1 MNNTHKVFIFFT
13 VLISS
18 IVVAPTIA
26 QNPFIPKY
34 DAVKRSERCF
44 TVTWEA
50 NNQFGAVWWADKVD
64 FSSDTLFNFVVYMGD
79 RDGNGADGLAFV
91 MHQDPRDTIT
101 DSGQQVIIGGAGTW
115 DLEAATG
122 DDGGGLGFSM
132 HQSRVGPNTIPGPH
146 GPGDD
151 PENHKIQNSV
161 AVELDTWDNSDVPDG
176 RNGMDAN
183 GVNQP
188 VSPYKG
194 WDHTAVIYNG
204 DLYGGQ
210 QVITDA
216 NGNTGRI
223 LPLKPDYAFGSGN
236 NPDGSSYHN
245 IEDDRCYLFQIRWEV
260 NADGTQNLQLWAD
273 IYDGTTETNGL

>member
-1 MNNTHKVFIFFT
+1 MNRKRKFT
-13 VLISS
+13 LLFVLVISTLATTYS
-18 IVVAPTIA
+18 YG

-44 TVTWEA
+44 TVTWES
-50 NNQFGAVWWADKVD
+50 NNQFGAVWWADQVD

-101 DSGQQVIIGGAGTW
+101 DPSQTVDIGGAGTW

-151 PENHKIQNSV
+151 PENHKIQPSI
-161 AVELDTWDNSDVPDG
+161 AIEFDTWNNSDVPDG
-176 RNGMDAN
+176 RSGC
-183 GVNQP
+183 
-188 VSPYKG
+188 YCCYHCL
-194 WDHTAVIYNG
+194 W
-204 DLYGGQ
+204 
-210 QVITDA
+210 
-216 NGNTGRI
+216 NGNRQ
-223 LPLKPDYAFGSGN
+223 A
-236 NPDGSSYHN
+236 
-245 IEDDRCYLFQIRWEV
+245 
-260 NADGTQNLQLWAD
+260 
-273 IYDGTTETNGL
+273 